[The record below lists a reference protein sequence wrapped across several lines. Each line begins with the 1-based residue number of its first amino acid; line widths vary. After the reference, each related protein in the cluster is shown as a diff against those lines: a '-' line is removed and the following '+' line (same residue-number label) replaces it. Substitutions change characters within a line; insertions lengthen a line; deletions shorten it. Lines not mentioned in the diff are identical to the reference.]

1 MTNQAKKAPSEPDI
15 TIINDTYG
23 FTVTDREYSVYK
35 RVLVDPTKAPTY
47 KADTAVIPPAPY
59 EAWRTIGRYYPV
71 SSIGITSMLSYV
83 AFRSAGDSG
92 KYGSVGEY
100 ISAIETELRTLTE
113 AIAGKVS
120 VRV

>member
-47 KADTAVIPPAPY
+47 KPDAAVIPPAKR

-92 KYGSVGEY
+92 KYGSIGEY
-100 ISAIETELRTLTE
+100 ISAIEAELARLTA
-113 AIAGKVS
+113 AISDKVS

>member
-1 MTNQAKKAPSEPDI
+1 MTYQPKKSPSEPEI
-15 TIINDTYG
+15 TVINDTYG
-23 FTVTDREYSVYK
+23 FTVNDREYSVYK

-47 KADTAVIPPAPY
+47 KPEEGGPVPAPY
-59 EAWRTIGRYYPV
+59 EAWRAIGRYYPV
-71 SSIGITSMLSYV
+71 NSVGVTAMLSYV

-92 KYGSVGEY
+92 KYGSISEY
-100 ISAIETELRTLTE
+100 ISAIETELTRLTE